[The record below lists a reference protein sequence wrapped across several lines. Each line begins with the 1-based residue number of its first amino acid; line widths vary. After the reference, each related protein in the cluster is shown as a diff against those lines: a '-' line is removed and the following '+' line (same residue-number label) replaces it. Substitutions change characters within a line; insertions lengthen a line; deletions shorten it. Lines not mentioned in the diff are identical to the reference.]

1 MTLPRSGTTQPH
13 FIFSATFV
21 EVSSGGQGKMY
32 TWHGRGEQRCV
43 SGECLGSDGGGRGP
57 KGSGRKCARWTGVL
71 TETCVYCLNC
81 VVCCLLMARGEGR
94 DGAEEAGPGSRI
106 RRSTS
111 ALLVQPRAPTS
122 SPSILTDRV
131 NIAHACAAP
140 GDEAEV
146 TRKQCSCGCR
156 WSKKMYSASLKAEE

>member
-1 MTLPRSGTTQPH
+1 MGEGSSVVSLE
-13 FIFSATFV
+13 SA
-21 EVSSGGQGKMY
+21 SA
-32 TWHGRGEQRCV
+32 
-43 SGECLGSDGGGRGP
+43 LGSDGGGRGP

-94 DGAEEAGPGSRI
+94 DGAEGAGSRI

-111 ALLVQPRAPTS
+111 ALLVQTLRFVISTS

-131 NIAHACAAP
+131 HIAHACAAP